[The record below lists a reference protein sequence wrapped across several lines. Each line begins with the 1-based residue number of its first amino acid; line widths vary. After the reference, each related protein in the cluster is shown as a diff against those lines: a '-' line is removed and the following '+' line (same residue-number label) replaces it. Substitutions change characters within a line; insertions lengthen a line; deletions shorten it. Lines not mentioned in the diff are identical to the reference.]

1 MPGRW
6 VCQSKPQTSGNAE
19 AKGAVSKGKRI
30 QWTYALP
37 SLSYVVGKPDY
48 RVGKR
53 CSTVAYPVS
62 DISEEI
68 WRTRVNAEISVTPE
82 TSGAGGSARPGNI
95 ICEIGASAARRANPA
110 VDVIARRTL
119 HHAGIGERRTVVS
132 RSCTRSLAPIREWV
146 CVGTRGAS
154 KRTGAISGVCAIA
167 TIAHAS
173 VRHIRDEVARNLARR
188 HTEVV
193 LAVESVGTHRD
204 AKIVVGKASETSGQ
218 TGSRAILTD
227 SRPRTSALA
236 NSRRIGKESLG
247 AKLDAG
253 HIEGQKVIGCARG
266 DTHACRL
273 VPKKA
278 V

>member
-1 MPGRW
+1 LPSRW

-30 QWTYALP
+30 QRTYALP

-48 RVGKR
+48 RVGKC

-68 WRTRVNAEISVTPE
+68 CRTRVNAEISVTPE

-95 ICEIGASAARRANPA
+95 ICEIGGAARRANPA
-110 VDVIARRTL
+110 VDVIPRRTL

-132 RSCTRSLAPIREWV
+132 RSCTRSLASICEWV
-146 CVGTRGAS
+146 RVGTRGAS
-154 KRTGAISGVCAIA
+154 KRTGAISGVRAVA

-193 LAVESVGTHRD
+193 LAVESVGTHSD

-218 TGSRAILTD
+218 AGSRAILTD
-227 SRPRTSALA
+227 S
-236 NSRRIGKESLG
+236 
-247 AKLDAG
+247 
-253 HIEGQKVIGCARG
+253 
-266 DTHACRL
+266 
-273 VPKKA
+273 
-278 V
+278 